1 MTSDEDYYDDE
12 CPITLEPLKD
22 MPYPPFPLTSLN
34 STAKHYFDGAALAT
48 FIVSQGAFTNPLT
61 REPLKYEDCV
71 KLDEYLDEYVF
82 NGHKYS
88 QAERLSVR
96 EAWLLRES
104 IKVKVT
110 SSGDEYDENRENQR
124 RREEVLR
131 NEASVALRGLF
142 VFGHERS
149 RRIRSNH
156 SDDNPVSQT
165 TTLPSTSY
173 AGGFNLHHN
182 PDSSLSHS
190 WGLGSSSNQEGLLII
205 DDDEAAHEAA
215 DFAAWRE
222 MQDEFPFL
230 GETWTSTSL
239 PSQCDQNNDMP
250 SPILDTVRQTANL
263 TIQED
268 NQKKEA
274 TEKARQR
281 YFLEALERKRRRIDA
296 RRKAK
301 EDTAKVLAGNME
313 AEAVKQSAREEIDR
327 WLSRKWNEWET
338 NALEIE
344 TKQKKN
350 ECIASTAKESCKV
363 ETMSHES
370 PASLQKQL
378 TEEEKAAKAAAKK
391 KAKRQKAKERAKEKK
406 QLEKLEREKKERAV
420 ALQKKKESS
429 DTKCAHCGG
438 GVLGSGFDK
447 FDKKYC
453 STKCARSGSKC

>member
-1 MTSDEDYYDDE
+1 MSSDDDYYDGE

-22 MPYPPFPLTSLN
+22 LPYPPFSLTSFN
-34 STAKHYFDGAALAT
+34 SSTKHYFDGAALAT

-71 KLDEYLDEYVF
+71 KLDDYLDEYVF
-82 NGHKYS
+82 NGHDYS
-88 QAERLSVR
+88 QSERISVR
-96 EAWLLRES
+96 EAWSLRES

-110 SSGDEYDENRENQR
+110 PSGDGYDENRENQL

-149 RRIRSNH
+149 RRRNQ
-156 SDDNPVSQT
+156 SDDNVVSQT
-165 TTLPSTSY
+165 LPSIAY
-173 AGGFNLHHN
+173 AGGFNLYHN
-182 PDSSLSHS
+182 PDSSLTHS
-190 WGLGSSSNQEGLLII
+190 WGLGSSCNQEGLLII

-215 DFAAWRE
+215 DIATCRRV
-222 MQDEFPFL
+222 QDEFPFL
-230 GETWTSTSL
+230 GETRTSTL
-239 PSQCDQNNDMP
+239 PIPCDQNNDMP
-250 SPILDTVRQTANL
+250 SQILATVRQTANL
-263 TIQED
+263 TIKED
-268 NQKKEA
+268 KQKEEA
-274 TEKARQR
+274 TKKARQR

-301 EDTAKVLAGNME
+301 EDAAKLLSGNME
-313 AEAVKQSAREEIDR
+313 AETVKQSAREEIDR
-327 WLSRKWNEWET
+327 WLSQKWNEWET

-344 TKQKKN
+344 STKQKTN
-350 ECIASTAKESCKV
+350 DCLASTDDEQCEVKII
-363 ETMSHES
+363 THES
-370 PASLQKQL
+370 SPQKKLL

-391 KAKRQKAKERAKEKK
+391 KAKRQKARERAKEKK
-406 QLEKLEREKKERAV
+406 QIEKLEREKKERAV

-453 STKCARSGSKC
+453 STKCARSGSKWH

>member
-1 MTSDEDYYDDE
+1 MSSDEDYYDDE

-22 MPYPPFPLTSLN
+22 LPYPPFPLTSLN
-34 STAKHYFDGAALAT
+34 NTTKHYFDGAALAT

-82 NGHKYS
+82 NGHNYS
-88 QAERLSVR
+88 QSERISVR

-110 SSGDEYDENRENQR
+110 SSGDGYDENNRENQR

-149 RRIRSNH
+149 SRRRSNH

-190 WGLGSSSNQEGLLII
+190 WGLGSLSNQEGLLII

-215 DFAAWRE
+215 DIAAWRE
-222 MQDEFPFL
+222 VQDEFPFL
-230 GETWTSTSL
+230 GETRTSTSL
-239 PSQCDQNNDMP
+239 PIPCDQNTDMP
-250 SPILDTVRQTANL
+250 SQILATVRQTANL

-268 NQKKEA
+268 KQKKEA

-313 AEAVKQSAREEIDR
+313 AEAVKQSARAEIDR
-327 WLSRKWNEWET
+327 WLSQKWNEWET

-344 TKQKKN
+344 TKQQTKN
-350 ECIASTAKESCKV
+350 DCLASTANEPCEV
-363 ETMSHES
+363 QIISHKSS
-370 PASLQKQL
+370 PPL

-391 KAKRQKAKERAKEKK
+391 KAKRQKVRERAKEKK
-406 QLEKLEREKKERAV
+406 QIEKLEREKKERAV

-438 GVLGSGFDK
+438 GVLGSGYDK

-453 STKCARSGSKC
+453 STKCARSGSK